1 LKTNSLASNRVENTF
16 VNEDNL
22 INLNRENRQKNIK
35 DILLNSL
42 ELKIQLKTQLR
53 ILRNKN
59 LIDPGIINSM
69 MKLNNL
75 DDDSISLN
83 LQNIDFSYSLNSADG
98 YRK

>member
-1 LKTNSLASNRVENTF
+1 MNRIENTI

-22 INLNRENRQKNIK
+22 INLNRENRQRNIK

-59 LIDPGIINSM
+59 LIDPAIIDSM
-69 MKLNNL
+69 LKLNNL
-75 DDDSISLN
+75 DDDRISLN
-83 LQNIDFSYSLNSADG
+83 LQNIDFSYTLNSGDG